1 MADHRADITAVI
13 ASLVDAWDRHDADA
27 YGALFTEDASYVT
40 FIGTSYRGRHDIVA
54 SHRALFDGPLKGTRL
69 ASGIDDI
76 RFFGPDTAVV
86 TGRGDTFK
94 GRPPAVLAKVQTY
107 MLVRAADGAWRI
119 AAFHNTKRK
128 PLLESVTF
136 MLAPG
141 TRPLRAATA

>member
-1 MADHRADITAVI
+1 MAEHRADIAAVI
-13 ASLVDAWDRHDADA
+13 ASLVEAWDRHDADA

-40 FIGTSYRGRHDIVA
+40 FIGTSYRGRRDIVA
-54 SHRALFDGPLKGTRL
+54 SHRALFEGPLKGTRL
-69 ASGIDDI
+69 ASGIDDS
-76 RFFGPDTAVV
+76 RCFGPDTAVV
-86 TGRGDTFK
+86 TGRGDTYK
-94 GRPPAVLAKVQTY
+94 GKPPPVLAKVQTY